1 MNSSKKVDISRV
13 PPSIPLR
20 PSNKVLVI
28 LKYHKD
34 KGKNLVKQVN
44 TQNDWSYVQEYLV
57 NVKDIVKIKE
67 IFLNLSTKKI
77 KEI

>member
-13 PPSIPLR
+13 SPSIPLR
-20 PSNKVLVI
+20 LSNKVLVI

>member
-1 MNSSKKVDISRV
+1 MNSSKKVDISSV